1 MIRID
6 LTLLL
11 PILTVED
18 IDGTMNFLHFLQKL
32 IRICQGILILN
43 RMEIFLAICACLSAS
58 LGLLRAFETALSNK
72 IRMRCVAIS
81 FFEFFMIIYNK
92 RHKKLLLN
100 AVSGIRT
107 RVTGLET
114 PNTEQAIL

>member
-32 IRICQGILILN
+32 CRICHGIFILN
-43 RMEIFLAICACLSAS
+43 LIDIFLAICACLSAN

-72 IRMRCVAIS
+72 IRIRCVAIS

-114 PNTEQAIL
+114 PNTNQAIL

>member
-32 IRICQGILILN
+32 IRISQGILILN
-43 RMEIFLAICACLSAS
+43 RMEIFLAICACLSAN

-72 IRMRCVAIS
+72 IIIRCVAIS
-81 FFEFFMIIYNK
+81 FFEFFMITYNK
-92 RHKKLLLN
+92 SNKKLLLN

-114 PNTEQAIL
+114 PNTNQAIL